1 MIGRNLES
9 LAISYNELKSIYK
22 ELKKQ
27 KEGNIIH
34 GNTTIFLKVAGS
46 LSERPNTHINVS
58 VYGSN
63 NTHINFDTKD

>member
-1 MIGRNLES
+1 MIGRNRES

-22 ELKKQ
+22 ELKKH
-27 KEGNIIH
+27 KEANDIH
-34 GNTTIFLKVAGS
+34 CNTVINLKVVGS
-46 LSERPNTHINVS
+46 LADHPNTHINVS